1 MPSTLRRVVFV
12 SLLVLGLIVTIVLA
26 RALSVSSSGTFATY
40 VNTLDPAPSELLAEA
55 IRLPTVMHEDPAQ
68 VDYTPFTRWREYL
81 RVRFPQVHSKLHLTL
96 INEHSLLY
104 SWSGR
109 DTARPAIL
117 LTGHYD
123 VVPADEVDGESK
135 WQASPFSG
143 EVRDGFIWGR
153 GAMDDKAGIIAM
165 LWAIE
170 TLLVEGFQPQS
181 TVLLAFGH
189 DEETGGRDGAA
200 HIADYL
206 RQRNIRPA
214 WLLDEGMPI
223 TEGVIDVVKRPVAM
237 VGIAEKGYLTLE
249 LAAKSDGGHTSAP
262 PGSTAVDVLAQVLN
276 DLQKHSLKPRLDGAV
291 SAMFERLTPEM
302 NFLPR
307 AVFAN
312 RWLFEPL
319 LLRQLAAK
327 NTTNAMIRTTAAAT
341 MLQGS
346 TKENVL
352 PTRAWAR
359 INFRILPGDPINDV
373 ISHVKGIA
381 DPLHVDVSVVGNAS
395 EASSLSRVDGPGFRT
410 IEQTIREIFP
420 AAVTAPALLIA
431 ITDTRHYADLVT
443 DIYRFRPIQ
452 VGPEDVKRFHGVDE
466 RLGVENFQSMV
477 SFYRRLLVNAA
488 QS

>member
-1 MPSTLRRVVFV
+1 M
-12 SLLVLGLIVTIVLA
+12 GIVLA
-26 RALSVSSSGTFATY
+26 KTLNVSSPASVAKY
-40 VNTLDPAPSELLAEA
+40 VNTLAPAPPELLAEA
-55 IRLPTVMHEDPAQ
+55 IRFPTIMQEDSRQ

-81 RVRFPQVHSKLHLTL
+81 RARFPQVHLKLELTP

-104 SWSGR
+104 TWRGR
-109 DTARPAIL
+109 QAARPAIL

-123 VVPADEVDGESK
+123 VVPADDVDHESK
-135 WQASPFSG
+135 WQTSPFSG
-143 EVRDGFIWGR
+143 EIRDGFIWGR

-165 LWAIE
+165 LWAVE
-170 TLLVEGFQPQS
+170 SLLVEGFQPES

-189 DEETGGRDGAA
+189 DEEVGGRDGAA
-200 HIADYL
+200 HIANYL

-223 TEGVIDVVKRPVAM
+223 TEGIISVVNRPVAM

-249 LAAKSDGGHTSAP
+249 LTAQGDGGHTSAP
-262 PGSTAVDVLAQVLN
+262 PLSTAVDVIAQALSR
-276 DLQKHSLKPRLDGAV
+276 LQKHPLKPRLDGAV

-302 NFLPR
+302 NILPR
-307 AVFAN
+307 ALFAN

-327 NTTNAMIRTTAAAT
+327 NSTNAMIRTTAAAT
-341 MLQGS
+341 MLHGS

-359 INFRILPGDPINDV
+359 INFRLLPGDRIEDV
-373 ISHVKGIA
+373 ISHVKSVTKESN
-381 DPLHVDVSVVGNAS
+381 VDVAVVGNAS
-395 EASSLSRVDGPGFRT
+395 EASSLSRTDGPGFRA
-410 IEQTIREIFP
+410 IEQAVSEIFP
-420 AAVTAPALLIA
+420 AAVAAPALLIA

-443 DIYRFRPIQ
+443 DIYRFRPIL
-452 VGPEDVKRFHGVDE
+452 VGPQDVKRFHGVDE

-477 SFYRRLLVNAA
+477 SFYRRLLVNTAHTDGAA
-488 QS
+488 LNVAPSIQP